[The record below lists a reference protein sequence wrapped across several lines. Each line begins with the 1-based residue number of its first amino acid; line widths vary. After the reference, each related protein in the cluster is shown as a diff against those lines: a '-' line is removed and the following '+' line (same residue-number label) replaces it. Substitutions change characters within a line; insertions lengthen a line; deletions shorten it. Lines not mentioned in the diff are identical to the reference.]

1 MFLQSFS
8 QGCAPAPLSSACGRR
23 FPHTAKAAQAAR
35 TAWLFRPNI
44 KKSGP
49 QQAADRPNCTE
60 TYFVFFGAFAV
71 FVVLAAALAGFSA
84 LTSFTARLTGA
95 FASFSTSVR
104 TQSWF
109 SPLTN
114 SQICAGA

>member
-8 QGCAPAPLSSACGRR
+8 QGCAPATLSSACGRR
-23 FPHTAKAAQAAR
+23 FPHTAKAAQDAQTAR
-35 TAWLFRPNI
+35 LFLPNI
-44 KKSGP
+44 KSGP
-49 QQAADRPNCTE
+49 QQAADHPNYAE

-71 FVVLAAALAGFSA
+71 FVVLTAALAGFSA

-114 SQICAGA
+114 SQSCAGA

>member
-8 QGCAPAPLSSACGRR
+8 QGYAPATLSSACGRR
-23 FPHTAKAAQAAR
+23 FPHTAKAVRSAQTAR
-35 TAWLFRPNI
+35 LFLPNI
-44 KKSGP
+44 KSGP

-114 SQICAGA
+114 SQSCAGA

>member
-1 MFLQSFS
+1 MRAGAAFL
-8 QGCAPAPLSSACGRR
+8 
-23 FPHTAKAAQAAR
+23 
-35 TAWLFRPNI
+35 LFRAALYAHSKSRAGRSNRLAFEI
-44 KKSGP
+44 DIKSGP

-104 TQSWF
+104 TQS
-109 SPLTN
+109 
-114 SQICAGA
+114 

>member
-8 QGCAPAPLSSACGRR
+8 QGYAPAPLPRSFGLR
-23 FPHTAKAAQAAR
+23 FPHTAKAAQDAQTAR
-35 TAWLFRPNI
+35 LFLPNI
-44 KKSGP
+44 KSGP

-114 SQICAGA
+114 SQSCAGA